1 MRLTVLKLGGEL
13 LEDVTAMQRMAA
25 GIRSLA
31 SNERVVVVHGGGRTI
46 DADLRTR
53 GLEPRF
59 VDGLRITDDAA
70 LESVVAVLAGRTN
83 TAFVGVLHAAGVR
96 AVGLTGADAGIG
108 TADVAP
114 PFVATS
120 GETVDLGRV
129 GLPRESSMALLTDLV
144 ELGYVPVIASVGVAT
159 DGRLLNVN
167 ADTFAGHLAAAL
179 RADRLVVAGG
189 TAGVLD
195 EAGATIP
202 ALSEEQM
209 DQMIVSGAA
218 HSGMIAKL
226 SACRGALRA
235 GVADVAIVGAR
246 GLTDFAE
253 ACGTQLVPVQES
265 MGTR

>member
-1 MRLTVLKLGGEL
+1 MITVLKLGGEL
-13 LEDVTAMQRMAA
+13 LEDAAAMRRMAA

-31 SNERVVVVHGGGRTI
+31 ATQRVVVVHGGGRTI

-53 GLEPRF
+53 GLDPRF

-96 AVGLTGADAGIG
+96 AVGLTGADGGIG

-120 GETVDLGRV
+120 GDTVDLGRV
-129 GLPRESSMALLTDLV
+129 GLPRESSMTLITDLIG
-144 ELGYVPVIASVGVAT
+144 LGYVPVIASIGVGA
-159 DGRLLNVN
+159 DGGLLNVN
-167 ADTFAGHLAAAL
+167 ADTFAGHLAASLGAG
-179 RADRLVVAGG
+179 RLLVAGG

-195 EAGATIP
+195 EAGATI
-202 ALSEEQM
+202 ATLNEEEM
-209 DQMIVSGAA
+209 DRMIASGAA
-218 HSGMIAKL
+218 HSGMVAKL
-226 SACRGALRA
+226 TACRAALRA
-235 GVADVAIVGAR
+235 GVGSVAIVGAR

-253 ACGTQLVPVQES
+253 AP
-265 MGTR
+265 GTRLVQAQGSMLTQ